1 MVVTILAGV
10 AVFVAVAAL
19 VLALLNPQTNVA
31 AENRIRDLKQ
41 RSTATNYGSVLRRET
56 TFPLLRRL
64 LSAGSWADKTA
75 LDLRQAGLSLK
86 VSEYVLLRLVTA
98 VFPALLIFLVF
109 GTSGLSLAL
118 GLGAGLVGFML
129 PDIFVRVLKGRRRLA
144 IEKQLAPTLAL
155 IANAL
160 RSGFAFNQGV
170 ELAAKQSDPPIRD
183 ELNQYLRDTGLG
195 APVDVALTQM
205 AERVGSYDF
214 DMMVTTIL
222 IQRTTGGNLS
232 EILDTV
238 AETIRERER
247 LQGEIRALTSSQ
259 RFTGLVL
266 SIYPI
271 LLCLLFILLAPDLWS
286 VLWKDE
292 IGRIVLVIAGTLQLA
307 GMITIRRILNLEV

>member
-1 MVVTILAGV
+1 MVIAIVAGV
-10 AVFVAVAAL
+10 AVFVAV
-19 VLALLNPQTNVA
+19 VALLLAVLNPGPNVA
-31 AENRIRDLKQ
+31 AESRIRELRQ
-41 RSTATNYGSVLRRET
+41 SSTATNYDNVLRRET

-64 LSAGSWADKTA
+64 LSASNWADRAA

-86 VSEYVLLRLVTA
+86 VSEYVLLRLVTG
-98 VFPALLIFLVF
+98 VFPALFIVLVF
-109 GTSGLSLAL
+109 GMAGLTLVFAL
-118 GLGAGLVGFML
+118 GAAAVGFMV
-129 PDIFVRVLKGRRRLA
+129 PGIFVQILKTRRRQT
-144 IEKQLAPTLAL
+144 IEKQLAPALAL
-155 IANAL
+155 IANSL

-170 ELAAKQSDPPIRD
+170 ELAAKQIDPPIRD

-195 APVDVALTQM
+195 APADVALEQM
-205 AERVGSYDF
+205 AVRVGSYDL

-266 SIYPI
+266 SLYPVF
-271 LLCLLFILLAPDLWS
+271 LCALFVLLAPDLWS

-292 IGRIVLVIAGTLQLA
+292 IGRIVLGIAGLLQPA
-307 GMITIRRILNLEV
+307 GIITIRRILNLEV